1 MSEQGFYIKSSRPHE
16 AHTIEMQ
23 LKLYAKSDEATERH
37 QVLWHAWNQNKRWL
51 SQMLEWTLPS
61 FQTYSYHNSTHADSV
76 LHNIERLLGEE
87 RIRQLS
93 ASDCFMLLHA
103 AYMHDVGM
111 SISATERQEMMQDDK
126 FIDLIEH
133 LELEGD
139 QDMRKAAKSVLQTVY
154 TTYAES
160 STRMRSQKLK
170 GLLDE
175 KLNSYYGL
183 GQLMAE
189 YQRGMHAEKDKER
202 MQKWMLD
209 PDKLGN
215 SFSVSGIPL
224 RIFMRIADC
233 AAIHTT
239 SGVKPVL
246 ALPKEDSGYVLDMIH
261 PRFVAVMLQL
271 GDALDMD
278 NDRFNPFCFQF
289 ASSFPQTSRMHFKKH
304 QAIRQLNITP
314 NTIQIHADCDSQEV
328 LRLVRMECEG
338 LEEILKNATYHWAD
352 IAPAEISGCLPT
364 LDQSRILLGGQQV
377 PVELVKAQFN
387 ISQVRAFRLL
397 EGANVYGGNYVFL
410 REIIQNAID
419 ASKMQCWED
428 YIYRCKLKERKILQD
443 SFETV
448 EYGLNASEREILSE
462 VNVWDYPIEIYFEP
476 GAKVKNEEE
485 ESKFI
490 PIEEIEDVRKVNGV
504 YGVKVIIRDHG
515 TGITKDDLIKIS
527 NVGSSYEEKKH
538 FIDKMPDWLKPTGQF
553 GIGLQSVF
561 LVADTVTAKTYTR
574 SGEKYEITFN
584 KVSNGSG
591 GYINVKPLPQDEYI
605 IFGTTFEIFVENK
618 FKMPH
623 ADFWKAWNTEND
635 DADRFISE
643 YDNKR
648 PIRHSQEMLNQMVM
662 YIDDM
667 LGENLFP
674 IYVRIKGKSFD
685 KSSYDF
691 LARRITKIALET
703 DTVPLGKAEQEKNV
717 SWLFKAIQPKEKNT
731 VPADDQNLIIV
742 DIKSGIGALD
752 CEHAKLYIWNSELGV
767 FARFGGG
774 RMLSADS
781 SVLRIRDAETQ
792 NKRKTQIY
800 LKGILVDSHCM
811 YQDSELLELI
821 DIKGGKIGKAHIA
834 INRNEFTKEGI
845 DYIEQ
850 QIYPALIAS
859 AKEALVEL
867 NERENRIENS
877 ESKSKPEITPFYEKI
892 MESIHRKTA
901 LCEYAGYRAKE
912 KVERYK
918 ADLEETVLSAIGLSY
933 FIRVLGRE
941 KKMFCEKTGQ
951 EDKCRWDTLLDQ
963 IVDFRWKNEGPIPV
977 SLDDGESVVISSS
990 VFDNYISTG
999 MMHKMLAFSYQEV
1012 KRNGFKGPAKQMD
1025 YASLLLEKNKV
1036 AVISMRNNEHSKW
1049 FHVPLLIEG
1058 NRFEVFQRKTGTWE
1072 DEKVTLEELEKW
1084 ADGILGRLPTAE
1096 HIQILQEAY
1105 GIDSDIQYT
1114 LDYMIGNIP
1123 TIAVYA
1129 NKIGNVRVNVLCA
1142 EQNCGIFFNKNM
1154 KRIILNK
1161 VNYLYKQY
1169 HAKRFVTNV
1178 WRSYEC
1184 ITLET
1189 VPSSVCTANGAF
1201 FAKHQTKKMLLPVL
1215 GENMQKLLNLREQ
1228 DFFKEIV
1235 EQKKQCDDLEGY
1247 CNDLLALFQ
1256 KLDDV
1261 LCKHQKD
1268 EATEKLLLGY
1278 LNQENILD
1286 EALDTVDFARG
1297 SNLAKNYKRDMVT
1310 FLKAEIGKYLE
1321 LPSDAKN
1328 ANPAAEFQKLWD
1340 TKPDVES
1347 FQIAVIHLFFLGRG
1361 NEKMIP
1367 AESGPEQNKKE
1378 EEAKQKQDTT
1388 GQEDDTPEQKQEKAW
1403 SWFLQA
1409 MGFIVRHRNLNVK
1422 ALVTTHPQT
1431 EKFKKSL
1438 WGSDKDGNVEIVQK
1452 NQIDY
1457 IMKHTVEKL
1466 SEKQVRSCYEKLMD
1480 DLLECV
1486 LEVEPE
1492 EGKNFPNVR
1501 ALYLNKGT
1509 NTTNKTKETALNSNK
1524 AGG

>member
-1 MSEQGFYIKSSRPHE
+1 MPEQDLYIKNNWMNRV
-16 AHTIEMQ
+16 HTIELQ

-51 SQMLEWTLPS
+51 TQMLEWTLPS
-61 FQTYSYHNSTHADSV
+61 FQAYSYHNSSHADSV
-76 LHNIERLLGEE
+76 LHNIERILGEE
-87 RIRQLS
+87 RISQLS
-93 ASDCFMLLHA
+93 ASDCFMLLNA

-111 SISATERQEMMQDDK
+111 SISAAERQEMMQDDK

-133 LELEGD
+133 LETEGD
-139 QDMRKAAKSVLQTVY
+139 QDMRKAAKSVLQTSY
-154 TTYAES
+154 STYAES
-160 STRMRSQKLK
+160 STRVRGQRLK
-170 GLLDE
+170 GLLNE
-175 KLNSYYGL
+175 KLDSYYGL

-189 YQRGMHAEKDKER
+189 YQRGMHAGKVRDR
-202 MQKWMLD
+202 MQQWTLD

-215 SFSVSGIPL
+215 SFAVSGIPL
-224 RIFMRIADC
+224 RIFLRIADC

-239 SGVKPVL
+239 SGIKPVL

-304 QAIRQLNITP
+304 QAIRQLNITS
-314 NTIQIHADCDSQEV
+314 NIIQIHADCDSQDV

-338 LEEILKNATYHWAD
+338 LEEILKNASYHWAD
-352 IAPAEISGCLPT
+352 IAPAGLTGCLPT
-364 LDQSRILLGGQQV
+364 LDQSKILLGGQQV

-443 SFETV
+443 SYENV
-448 EYGLNASEREILSE
+448 EYGLNASEKEILSE
-462 VNVWDYPIEIYFEP
+462 VNVWDYPVEVYFEL
-476 GAKVKNEEE
+476 GIKVQSDEE
-485 ESKFI
+485 ESRFI
-490 PIEEIEDVRKVNGV
+490 PVEKIEDIRKANGI

-515 TGITKDDLIKIS
+515 TGISKDDLIKIS

-635 DADRFISE
+635 DADRFINE

-648 PIRHSQEMLNQMVM
+648 PIRHSQEMLNQMIM

-674 IYVRIKGKSFD
+674 IYIRVKGKSFD
-685 KSSYDF
+685 ESSYDF
-691 LARRITKIALET
+691 LARRVTKILLET
-703 DTVPLGKAEQEKNV
+703 DTVPLAKAEQEKNV
-717 SWLFKAIQPKEKNT
+717 SWLFRAIQSKEENT
-731 VPADDQNLIIV
+731 TSDDDENLIIV

-752 CEHAKLYIWNSELGV
+752 CKHAKLHIWNSELGV

-774 RMLSADS
+774 RMLSTGS
-781 SVLRIRDAETQ
+781 SVLRIREAETQ
-792 NKRKTQIY
+792 NERKTKIY
-800 LKGILVDSHCM
+800 LKGILVESHCM

-821 DIKGGKIGKAHIA
+821 DIKGGKIGKSHIA
-834 INRNEFTKEGI
+834 INRNEFTKEGV

-867 NERENRIENS
+867 NERENRAEVN
-877 ESKSKPEITPFYEKI
+877 KSAFGPTPFYLRI
-892 MESIHRKTA
+892 MDSIRQKTA
-901 LCEYAGYRAKE
+901 RCVRAE
-912 KVERYK
+912 TNVEENVERCK
-918 ADLEETVLSAIGLSY
+918 VDLEETVLSAVGLSY

-951 EDKCRWDTLLDQ
+951 EEKCRWDTLLNE
-963 IVDFRWKNEGPIPV
+963 IVDFRWNNKKAVLVNLNDET
-977 SLDDGESVVISSS
+977 SISIDYK
-990 VFDNYISTG
+990 VFDKYISTG
-999 MMHKMLAFSYQEV
+999 MMHKMRVYSYEEV
-1012 KRNGFKGPAKQMD
+1012 KRNGFGGLDEQKD
-1025 YASLLLEKNKV
+1025 YAALLLENNKV
-1036 AVISMRNNEHSKW
+1036 AIISMRINKHSKW
-1049 FHVPLLIEG
+1049 FHIPLMIGKDNYEI
-1058 NRFEVFQRKTGTWE
+1058 FQRKTGTWQE
-1072 DEKVTLEELEKW
+1072 EKEVLKELEVW
-1084 ADGILGRLPTAE
+1084 ADGILRQLPEAE
-1096 HIQILQEAY
+1096 YIQALQETY
-1105 GIDSDIQYT
+1105 GMDSDIQYT
-1114 LDYMIGNIP
+1114 LDYMLGNVP
-1123 TIAVYA
+1123 TTAVYA
-1129 NKIGNVRVNVLCA
+1129 NKAGNVRINILCA
-1142 EQNCGIFFNKNM
+1142 EQNRSIFFNKNM
-1154 KRIILNK
+1154 KRIILEK
-1161 VNYLYKQY
+1161 VNHLYTQY
-1169 HAKRFVTNV
+1169 HAKRFVTSV

-1201 FAKHQTKKMLLPVL
+1201 FAKHQTEKMLLPVL
-1215 GENMQKLLNLREQ
+1215 GENMQKLLNFREQ
-1228 DFFKEIV
+1228 DFFKEV
-1235 EQKKQCDDLEGY
+1235 MEQKEHCKELEEYCDDLLSIFNKFVGLIKRNRTEAEAVEVALQKY
-1247 CNDLLALFQ
+1247 INDEKILGED
-1256 KLDDV
+1256 LDR
-1261 LCKHQKD
+1261 
-1268 EATEKLLLGY
+1268 
-1278 LNQENILD
+1278 
-1286 EALDTVDFARG
+1286 VDFVRWK
-1297 SNLAKNYKRDMVT
+1297 NLAKNYRRDMVS
-1310 FLKAEIGKYLE
+1310 FVKNEIGQYLKQ
-1321 LPSDAKN
+1321 LSDEKDVTRVD
-1328 ANPAAEFQKLWD
+1328 EFKTLQSKR
-1340 TKPDVES
+1340 PDKEI
-1347 FQIAVIHLFFLGRG
+1347 FQIAVIQLFFRNRG
-1361 NEKMIP
+1361 TINVDLT
-1367 AESGPEQNKKE
+1367 AEQN
-1378 EEAKQKQDTT
+1378 T
-1388 GQEDDTPEQKQEKAW
+1388 AW
-1403 SWFLQA
+1403 KWFQQA
-1409 MGFIVRHRNLNVK
+1409 MGFIYRYRNVDIK
-1422 ALVTTHPQT
+1422 ALVTTHPKV

-1438 WGSDKDGNVEIVQK
+1438 WGRDRDGNVEVVQK

-1457 IMKHTVEKL
+1457 IMKHTTEKL
-1466 SEKQVRSCYEKLMD
+1466 SEKQIRNCYEKLLD
-1480 DLLECV
+1480 DMLECV

-1492 EGKNFPNVR
+1492 EKR
-1501 ALYLNKGT
+1501 KYLNVKS
-1509 NTTNKTKETALNSNK
+1509 LL
-1524 AGG
+1524 

>member
-1 MSEQGFYIKSSRPHE
+1 
-16 AHTIEMQ
+16 
-23 LKLYAKSDEATERH
+23 
-37 QVLWHAWNQNKRWL
+37 
-51 SQMLEWTLPS
+51 
-61 FQTYSYHNSTHADSV
+61 
-76 LHNIERLLGEE
+76 
-87 RIRQLS
+87 
-93 ASDCFMLLHA
+93 
-103 AYMHDVGM
+103 
-111 SISATERQEMMQDDK
+111 
-126 FIDLIEH
+126 
-133 LELEGD
+133 
-139 QDMRKAAKSVLQTVY
+139 
-154 TTYAES
+154 
-160 STRMRSQKLK
+160 
-170 GLLDE
+170 
-175 KLNSYYGL
+175 
-183 GQLMAE
+183 
-189 YQRGMHAEKDKER
+189 
-202 MQKWMLD
+202 
-209 PDKLGN
+209 
-215 SFSVSGIPL
+215 
-224 RIFMRIADC
+224 
-233 AAIHTT
+233 
-239 SGVKPVL
+239 
-246 ALPKEDSGYVLDMIH
+246 
-261 PRFVAVMLQL
+261 
-271 GDALDMD
+271 
-278 NDRFNPFCFQF
+278 
-289 ASSFPQTSRMHFKKH
+289 
-304 QAIRQLNITP
+304 
-314 NTIQIHADCDSQEV
+314 
-328 LRLVRMECEG
+328 
-338 LEEILKNATYHWAD
+338 
-352 IAPAEISGCLPT
+352 
-364 LDQSRILLGGQQV
+364 
-377 PVELVKAQFN
+377 
-387 ISQVRAFRLL
+387 
-397 EGANVYGGNYVFL
+397 
-410 REIIQNAID
+410 
-419 ASKMQCWED
+419 MQCWED

-443 SFETV
+443 NFETV

-476 GAKVKNEEE
+476 GAKVQNDEE

-490 PIEEIEDVRKVNGV
+490 SIDEIEDIRKINGV

-515 TGITKDDLIKIS
+515 TGISKDDLINIS

-538 FIDKMPDWLKPTGQF
+538 FIDKMPDWLKPAGQF

-605 IFGTTFEIFVENK
+605 IFGTTFEIFVEDK

-623 ADFWKAWNTEND
+623 ADFLNAWNIEND
-635 DADRFISE
+635 DTDRFISE

-648 PIRHSQEMLNQMVM
+648 PIRYSQEMLNQMII

-674 IYVRIKGKSFD
+674 IYVRIRGKSFD

-703 DTVPLGKAEQEKNV
+703 DTVPLEKADQEKNV
-717 SWLFKAIQPKEKNT
+717 SWLFKAIQPKGKNA
-731 VPADDQNLIIV
+731 VPADNQNLIIV

-752 CEHAKLYIWNSELGV
+752 CEQAKLYIWNRELGA

-774 RMLSADS
+774 RMLSAAS
-781 SVLRIRDAETQ
+781 SVLRVREAETQ
-792 NKRKTQIY
+792 SKRETQIY
-800 LKGILVDSHCM
+800 LKGILVESHCM

-821 DIKGGKIGKAHIA
+821 DIKGGKIEKAHIA

-901 LCEYAGYRAKE
+901 LCKSAGQHTKE

-933 FIRVLGRE
+933 FIRALGKE
-941 KKMFCEKTGQ
+941 KNLFCEKTGQ

-963 IVDFRWKNEGPIPV
+963 IVDFRWKNKNSISV
-977 SLDDGESVVISSS
+977 NLDDGESVAINSS

-999 MMHKMLAFSYQEV
+999 MMHKMPVFSYEEV
-1012 KRNGFKGPAKQMD
+1012 KRNGFKGHARQMD

-1036 AVISMRNNEHSKW
+1036 AIISMRNNEHSKW

-1058 NRFEVFQRKTGTWE
+1058 NRFEVFQRKTETWE
-1072 DEKVTLEELEKW
+1072 DEQVTLEDLEKW

-1096 HIQILQEAY
+1096 YIQILQEAY

-1114 LDYMIGNIP
+1114 LDYMIGNIS

-1201 FAKHQTKKMLLPVL
+1201 FAKHQTKKMLLPIL

-1235 EQKKQCDDLEGY
+1235 EQKKQCDNLEGY
-1247 CNDLLALFQ
+1247 CNNLLTLFH
-1256 KLDDV
+1256 KFEDV
-1261 LCKHQKD
+1261 LCKHRKGGAV
-1268 EATEKLLLGY
+1268 EELLLVY
-1278 LNQENILD
+1278 LKQENILNED
-1286 EALDTVDFARG
+1286 LDKIDFVRG
-1297 SNLAKNYKRDMVT
+1297 SNLAKNYRRDMVT

-1361 NEKMIP
+1361 N
-1367 AESGPEQNKKE
+1367 N
-1378 EEAKQKQDTT
+1378 TT
-1388 GQEDDTPEQKQEKAW
+1388 GQKEDAPEQKQEKAW
-1403 SWFLQA
+1403 CWFLQA

-1438 WGSDKDGNVEIVQK
+1438 WGRDKDGNVEIVQK

-1480 DLLECV
+1480 DMLECV

-1492 EGKNFPNVR
+1492 EGTNFPNVR
-1501 ALYLNKGT
+1501 ALCLDKGT
-1509 NTTNKTKETALNSNK
+1509 NTTNKTKETALNSNR

>member
-1 MSEQGFYIKSSRPHE
+1 MSEQDLYIKSSWVHK
-16 AHTIEMQ
+16 AHTIELQ
-23 LKLYAKSDEATERH
+23 LKLYAKSDEATGRH

-111 SISATERQEMMQDDK
+111 SISAAERQEMMQDDK
-126 FIDLIEH
+126 FIDLIER
-133 LELEGD
+133 LESEGD
-139 QDMRKAAKSVLQTVY
+139 QDMRKAAKSVLQTSY

-160 STRMRSQKLK
+160 STRVRSQKLK

-175 KLNSYYGL
+175 KLSCYYGL

-189 YQRGMHAEKDKER
+189 YQRGMHAEKVKER
-202 MQKWMLD
+202 MQRWTLD

-239 SGVKPVL
+239 SGIKPVL

-289 ASSFPQTSRMHFKKH
+289 ASNFPQTSWMHFKKH
-304 QAIRQLNITP
+304 QAIRQLNITS

-328 LRLVRMECEG
+328 LRLIRMECEG
-338 LEEILKNATYHWAD
+338 LEEILKNASYHWAD
-352 IAPAEISGCLPT
+352 IAPAGISGCLPT
-364 LDQSRILLGGQQV
+364 LDQNKILLGGQQV

-443 SFETV
+443 NFETV
-448 EYGLNASEREILSE
+448 EYGLNASEQEILSE
-462 VNVWDYPIEIYFEP
+462 VNVWDYPIEIYFEL
-476 GAKVKNEEE
+476 GAKVQNEEE

-515 TGITKDDLIKIS
+515 TGISKDDLIKIS
-527 NVGSSYEEKKH
+527 NVGSSYEEKKR

-561 LVADTVTAKTYTR
+561 LVVDTVTAKTYTR

-605 IFGTTFEIFVENK
+605 IFGTTFEIFVNNK
-618 FKMPH
+618 YKMPH
-623 ADFWKAWNTEND
+623 ADFWDAWNTESD
-635 DADRFISE
+635 DADRFIDE
-643 YDNKR
+643 YDKKR
-648 PIRHSQEMLNQMVM
+648 SVRHSQELLNQMIL

-674 IYVRIKGKSFD
+674 IYVRVKGKSFD
-685 KSSYDF
+685 RSSYDF

-703 DTVPLGKAEQEKNV
+703 DTVPLEKADQEKNV
-717 SWLFKAIQPKEKNT
+717 SWLFKAIQPREKNS
-731 VPADDQNLIIV
+731 VPADDQLIIV

-752 CEHAKLYIWNSELGV
+752 CEQAKLYIWNSELGV

-774 RMLSADS
+774 RMLSTDS
-781 SVLRIRDAETQ
+781 SVLRVREAEVQ

-800 LKGILVDSHCM
+800 LKGILVESHCM

-859 AKEALVEL
+859 AKEVLVEL
-867 NERENRIENS
+867 NERENR
-877 ESKSKPEITPFYEKI
+877 SKDRKPADGLQQVPFYKKI
-892 MESIHRKTA
+892 MNSIYRKTA
-901 LCEYAGYRAKE
+901 LCECAE
-912 KVERYK
+912 TNVEEYK

-933 FIRVLGRE
+933 FIRILGKE
-941 KKMFCEKTGQ
+941 KRMFCEKVGQ
-951 EDKCRWDTLLDQ
+951 EDICQWDTLLKE
-963 IVDFRWKNEGPIPV
+963 IVDLRWNLEEPI
-977 SLDDGESVVISSS
+977 SVNLVGGKSANIDRN
-990 VFDNYISTG
+990 VFDKYISTG
-999 MMHKMLAFSYQEV
+999 MMHKMRVFTYEEV
-1012 KRNGFKGPAKQMD
+1012 NRNGFKGLVKQMD
-1025 YASLLLEKNKV
+1025 YARLLQEENRV
-1036 AVISMRNNEHSKW
+1036 AIISMRNNEHSKW
-1049 FHVPLLIEG
+1049 FHIPLLIMEKD
-1058 NRFEVFQRKTGTWE
+1058 FATFQKKTGTW
-1072 DEKVTLEELEKW
+1072 DEERETLEELETW
-1084 ADGILGRLPTAE
+1084 ADGILRLFPRAE
-1096 HIQILQEAY
+1096 YIQNLQEAY
-1105 GIDSDIQYT
+1105 GMDADIQYT
-1114 LDYMIGNIP
+1114 LEYMLGNIP
-1123 TIAVYA
+1123 TMALYA
-1129 NKIGNVRVNVLCA
+1129 NKVGNVRINVLCA
-1142 EQNCGIFFNKNM
+1142 EQRCGIFFNKNM
-1154 KRIILNK
+1154 KRIILKK
-1161 VNYLYKQY
+1161 VNYLYTQY
-1169 HAKRFVTNV
+1169 HAKRFITNV

-1184 ITLET
+1184 IALET

-1215 GENMQKLLNLREQ
+1215 GENMQKLLNFQEQ
-1228 DFFKEIV
+1228 DFFREIMKQKE
-1235 EQKKQCDDLEGY
+1235 Q
-1247 CNDLLALFQ
+1247 CNDLEDYCNKLLVLFQ
-1256 KLDDV
+1256 KFEEV
-1261 LCKHQKD
+1261 IYKHKGVDIVKDTLQKYIND
-1268 EATEKLLLGY
+1268 EKILGED
-1278 LNQENILD
+1278 LGK
-1286 EALDTVDFARG
+1286 VDFV
-1297 SNLAKNYKRDMVT
+1297 SWNNLAKNYRQDMVSFVRT
-1310 FLKAEIGKYLE
+1310 EIRSYLHPSPDTENTGRADEFDE
-1321 LPSDAKN
+1321 LWEKRPKD
-1328 ANPAAEFQKLWD
+1328 EIFQ
-1340 TKPDVES
+1340 T
-1347 FQIAVIHLFFLGRG
+1347 AVIEMFFRNRG
-1361 NEKMIP
+1361 NNE
-1367 AESGPEQNKKE
+1367 ASLTEEQ
-1378 EEAKQKQDTT
+1378 QT
-1388 GQEDDTPEQKQEKAW
+1388 AW
-1403 SWFLQA
+1403 QWFQRA
-1409 MGFIVRHRNLNVK
+1409 MGFINKYRKIDVK
-1422 ALVTTHPQT
+1422 KQVTTHPKV

-1438 WGSDKDGNVEIVQK
+1438 WGTGKDGSVEAVQK

-1457 IMKHTVEKL
+1457 VMKHAAEKL
-1466 SEKQVRSCYEKLMD
+1466 SEKQIRNCYEKLLNDM
-1480 DLLECV
+1480 LECV
-1486 LEVEPE
+1486 LEVGPE
-1492 EGKNFPNVR
+1492 KEKKYPNVNAILEIR
-1501 ALYLNKGT
+1501 GSTMK
-1509 NTTNKTKETALNSNK
+1509 KRTKETAFSSKK
-1524 AGG
+1524 AEGNDNDGTR